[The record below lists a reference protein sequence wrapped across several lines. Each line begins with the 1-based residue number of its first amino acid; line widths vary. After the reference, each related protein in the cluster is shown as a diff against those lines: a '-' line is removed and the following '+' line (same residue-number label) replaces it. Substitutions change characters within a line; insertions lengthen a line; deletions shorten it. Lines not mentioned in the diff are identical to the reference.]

1 MTTDNLVER
10 IGQKIVENASASR
23 KKREVSSAKSIA
35 VLLSCSWVWVVDRD
49 QKSDVIDVAKR
60 SSQKKKGDGLT
71 GNVPLPDTEDVT
83 KTLTNVQTQDGKQSS
98 TVLLF
103 EATATL
109 PPTSLTTLSS
119 SSIISSNSSQT
130 LPTEPAVL
138 PSATILQPFHDQ
150 PSSSISSFGV
160 IGESKGRH
168 RIDPCDK
175 LLSDGASGVR
185 GGSGGKERDTL
196 DEYSVNA
203 AVSGKTKRRKRPED
217 TEHRSESGERRPAST
232 SSDGAEAGS
241 GLGIGVEEPSGS
253 SVLPDL
259 PFSGDDRSKEL
270 TDGNDSATTT
280 TTTTRIIAEG
290 EGADPAHLSGTTDIE
305 PTRSGNSNHEKE
317 AEEEE
322 QEQPRQEA
330 GDSKSCDGSITPCK
344 RSSADSSSTCGSE
357 SGGRAA
363 GGIAGGGV
371 AERPDRLEPEDDNQ
385 PQDQEQEVRLPG
397 RDTADTMPVRVDI
410 VPPPP
415 NNSKQLGVTKSLLYN
430 GSKFRGSQ
438 KSKGNAY
445 EVEVVL
451 QHVDEANSYLC
462 GYLKI
467 TGLTFEFPTLTTF
480 FDGEIISRKYP
491 FLTRKWDADEDVDR
505 KHFGK
510 FAAFS
515 EYQKT
520 FNSDD
525 FDYDALAKSDYVFMR
540 WKEHFLVPDHKIKN
554 INGASFAGFYYI
566 CFQKSQAVMEGYYY
580 HRSSEWYQSLTLQ
593 HVAESCIQIYEFR

>member
-1 MTTDNLVER
+1 CWAGGGVG
-10 IGQKIVENASASR
+10 IG
-23 KKREVSSAKSIA
+23 
-35 VLLSCSWVWVVDRD
+35 
-49 QKSDVIDVAKR
+49 
-60 SSQKKKGDGLT
+60 
-71 GNVPLPDTEDVT
+71 
-83 KTLTNVQTQDGKQSS
+83 
-98 TVLLF
+98 
-103 EATATL
+103 AT
-109 PPTSLTTLSS
+109 
-119 SSIISSNSSQT
+119 
-130 LPTEPAVL
+130 
-138 PSATILQPFHDQ
+138 
-150 PSSSISSFGV
+150 
-160 IGESKGRH
+160 
-168 RIDPCDK
+168 
-175 LLSDGASGVR
+175 
-185 GGSGGKERDTL
+185 
-196 DEYSVNA
+196 
-203 AVSGKTKRRKRPED
+203 VSGKRTRRRKRAD
-217 TEHRSESGERRPAST
+217 ATEEPRCGDRRTAST
-232 SSDGAEAGS
+232 SSDGEQPQGAGA
-241 GLGIGVEEPSGS
+241 GLGIGVEEAAGS
-253 SVLPDL
+253 SSSSVPDEQAK
-259 PFSGDDRSKEL
+259 GEE
-270 TDGNDSATTT
+270 TAAAATTAATTT
-280 TTTTRIIAEG
+280 ILAEG
-290 EGADPAHLSGTTDIE
+290 EGVDSALVPGTTALDTEERVTPEEKEEAE
-305 PTRSGNSNHEKE
+305 PRGQRDAADGDGSGHGNSGS
-317 AEEEE
+317 AE
-322 QEQPRQEA
+322 R
-330 GDSKSCDGSITPCK
+330 K
-344 RSSADSSSTCGSE
+344 RTGADSTSTCGSDGG
-357 SGGRAA
+357 GGRAA
-363 GGIAGGGV
+363 AAAAGGGGIAGGV
-371 AERPDRLEPEDDNQ
+371 AERPDRLGPDGDNQ
-385 PQDQEQEVRLPG
+385 PEPHRQQDQAEEEDGGDAEEGSEQQEAARGQQQPG
-397 RDTADTMPVRVDI
+397 RDASASSMPVRVDI

-480 FDGEIISRKYP
+480 FDGEIISKKYP

>member
-1 MTTDNLVER
+1 NE
-10 IGQKIVENASASR
+10 G
-23 KKREVSSAKSIA
+23 SSS
-35 VLLSCSWVWVVDRD
+35 
-49 QKSDVIDVAKR
+49 
-60 SSQKKKGDGLT
+60 
-71 GNVPLPDTEDVT
+71 VPLPGTVSDVPAIT
-83 KTLTNVQTQDGKQSS
+83 PPSTVLQPINYQPSCIELSSS
-98 TVLLF
+98 TV
-103 EATATL
+103 
-109 PPTSLTTLSS
+109 TTTGISS
-119 SSIISSNSSQT
+119 SAAID
-130 LPTEPAVL
+130 EC
-138 PSATILQPFHDQ
+138 
-150 PSSSISSFGV
+150 
-160 IGESKGRH
+160 KGRH
-168 RIDPCDK
+168 CTDSRDK
-175 LLSDGASGVR
+175 LWHELWVDVSGHGGGVKSSVR
-185 GGSGGKERDTL
+185 
-196 DEYSVNA
+196 DEHSVIA
-203 AVSGKTKRRKRPED
+203 AVSGKTKRRNRNRKRPE
-217 TEHRSESGERRPAST
+217 TGGSRTAST
-232 SSDGAEAGS
+232 SSDEAEAGT
-241 GLGIGVEEPSGS
+241 GLGIGVEEASGS
-253 SVLPDL
+253 SVLPD
-259 PFSGDDRSKEL
+259 PPPSGDECSKEL
-270 TDGNDSATTT
+270 TNGSDTATTT
-280 TTTTRIIAEG
+280 PTRIIG
-290 EGADPAHLSGTTDIE
+290 EGADPSLVSGTSALEIE
-305 PTRSGNSNHEKE
+305 EKE
-317 AEEEE
+317 KENQQDGDAKPADDNIS
-322 QEQPRQEA
+322 PR
-330 GDSKSCDGSITPCK
+330 K

-363 GGIAGGGV
+363 GGIAGGV
-371 AERPDRLEPEDDNQ
+371 AERPDRLEPDDDNQ
-385 PQDQEQEVRLPG
+385 PQEPQEQEQEARLPD
-397 RDTADTMPVRVDI
+397 RDTADNMPVRVDI

-540 WKEHFLVPDHKIKN
+540 WKEHFLVPDHKITN

-593 HVAESCIQIYEFR
+593 HVSESCIQIYEFR

>member
-1 MTTDNLVER
+1 MSEDDDSSSVRLSDTTSEELLDSVAVNKLPNAQQGER
-10 IGQKIVENASASR
+10 KQAA
-23 KKREVSSAKSIA
+23 SSALPS
-35 VLLSCSWVWVVDRD
+35 
-49 QKSDVIDVAKR
+49 
-60 SSQKKKGDGLT
+60 
-71 GNVPLPDTEDVT
+71 VPQP
-83 KTLTNVQTQDGKQSS
+83 
-98 TVLLF
+98 
-103 EATATL
+103 L
-109 PPTSLTTLSS
+109 PPTSFEWSSSSSSSSTFSASYGGRAIPPRSTNWQPINYQPSYIELSS
-119 SSIISSNSSQT
+119 SALT
-130 LPTEPAVL
+130 TAG
-138 PSATILQPFHDQ
+138 
-150 PSSSISSFGV
+150 ISSFAA
-160 IGESKGRH
+160 IGESKGRYCT
-168 RIDPCDK
+168 DPCDK
-175 LLSDGASGVR
+175 LGQSFGVSGH
-185 GGSGGKERDTL
+185 GGRSGGEKKPLL

-203 AVSGKTKRRKRPED
+203 AVSGKTKRRTRSRKRPEE
-217 TEHRSESGERRPAST
+217 TESRSETGVRRTAST
-232 SSDGAEAGS
+232 SSHGAEAGT
-241 GLGIGVEEPSGS
+241 GLGIGVEEASGS

-259 PFSGDDRSKEL
+259 RSAGNEHRKEQTDDNN
-270 TDGNDSATTT
+270 TA
-280 TTTTRIIAEG
+280 TTTTRIIG
-290 EGADPAHLSGTTDIE
+290 EGADPALVSGTTALE
-305 PTRSGNSNHEKE
+305 TANEAEKKEKE
-317 AEEEE
+317 K
-322 QEQPRQEA
+322 QQQD
-330 GDSKSCDGSITPCK
+330 GDGDQSADGSISPRK
-344 RSSADSSSTCGSE
+344 RNSADSSSTCGSD

-363 GGIAGGGV
+363 GGIAGGV
-371 AERPDRLEPEDDNQ
+371 AERPDRLEPGDDNQ
-385 PQDQEQEVRLPG
+385 PQPQEQEPEARVPD
-397 RDTADTMPVRVDI
+397 RDTAVTMPVRVDI